1 MQSYMYHP
9 MSQLHI
15 ESTQKFKDTTISVR
29 FLSEL
34 TEKSATTLA
43 ILALIMEDRNQ
54 YAATKQQMT
63 QWMDQLYGA
72 KLDVRSIGYGKS
84 ISFEVRSKVIDDRYI
99 DRSIAKEHFEWLLT
113 MIQYPLL
120 SAETLK
126 EAKLMLKATL
136 LRNQDSATKYAINQ
150 AFTRAGAGYPLSI
163 DTSGSLDVLDDITL
177 DDVKSAHAMLLSTAR
192 VDVFVITSAQPQMY
206 QALFEHSYLNTT
218 RVDSETM
225 YTLQH
230 RDMTQEM
237 MKKELKQTNLVMVY
251 NAQIIPSDELYWPL
265 RVALVA
271 LGQLPSSLCFT
282 EIREKRSLCYFIG
295 ANMVTFDGAVYVYTG
310 IDAKEKQQVIQLVG
324 EQIQRIIDG
333 DIDENLLVNSKTM
346 MINSLYG
353 MVDDPFAMINFLYQR
368 LLMKS
373 DVHMDS
379 VIQKIQQVSMAK
391 MGEAMAS
398 LVLRTI
404 FSLEPMEEQA

>member
-15 ESTQKFKDTTISVR
+15 ESTQKFKDTTISIR

-43 ILALIMEDRNQ
+43 LLALIMEDRNQ
-54 YAATKQQMT
+54 HATTKQQMT

-72 KLDVRSIGYGKS
+72 KLDVRSIGYGKA

-99 DRSIAKEHFEWLLT
+99 DQSIAKEHFEWLLT

-120 SAETLK
+120 STETFK

-150 AFTRAGAGYPLSI
+150 AFLSAGAGYPLSI

-177 DDVKSAHAMLLSTAR
+177 QDVEIAHRMLLSSAR
-192 VDVFVITSAQPQMY
+192 VDVFVITSAPPQMY
-206 QALFEHSYLNTT
+206 QNLFEHSYLNTT
-218 RVDSETM
+218 RVDVPTM
-225 YTLQH
+225 YTLED
-230 RDMTQEM
+230 RPLEDEVL
-237 MKKELKQTNLVMVY
+237 KKELKQTNLVMVY
-251 NAQIIPSDELYWPL
+251 NARIMPTDHLYWPL

-310 IDAKEKQQVIQLVG
+310 IDAKEKQQVIDLVNQ
-324 EQIQRIIDG
+324 QIQRIIEGHFDQQ
-333 DIDENLLVNSKTM
+333 LMVNSKTM

-353 MVDDPFAMINFLYQR
+353 MADDPFAMINFLYQR
-368 LLMKS
+368 LLMKAE
-373 DVHMDS
+373 VHMDS
-379 VIQKIQQVSMAK
+379 VIAQIQEVSISK
-391 MGEAMAS
+391 MGEAMS
-398 LVLRTI
+398 ELVLRTV
-404 FSLEPMEEQA
+404 FSLEPTEEQA